1 MSTDI
6 QVIEV
11 ETVPT
16 YDGYVLMPHSWLVK
30 NRGFPLEARKPIS
43 LCRVIDQGDK
53 ASRLPRML
61 FELPIQ
67 SHRRDIWK
75 IRVIEHRVTTIYQL
89 LSLYS
94 KFTQTYDVY
103 NRFQHLENKDS

>member
-11 ETVPT
+11 KTVPT

-53 ASRLPRML
+53 TSRLPRML

-75 IRVIEHRVTTIYQL
+75 IRVIEHRVTTIYEL

-94 KFTQTYDVY
+94 KFTRTYDAY
-103 NRFQHLENKDS
+103 NRS